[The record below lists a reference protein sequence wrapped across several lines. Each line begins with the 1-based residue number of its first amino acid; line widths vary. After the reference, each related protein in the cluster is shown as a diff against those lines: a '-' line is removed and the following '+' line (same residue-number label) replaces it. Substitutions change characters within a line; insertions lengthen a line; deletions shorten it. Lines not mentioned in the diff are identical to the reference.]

1 MLKVFTA
8 SSPSSLWCMNTT
20 KLLIRYKNKP
30 LSNQKIRKAQHSI
43 EKQHSYLKQSIAILT
58 SKNVYRPI

>member
-8 SSPSSLWCMNTT
+8 SSPSSLWSMNTT

-30 LSNQKIRKAQHSI
+30 LSNQKIRKAQHFI
-43 EKQHSYLKQSIAILT
+43 ENQHSNLNRSIAILT